1 MRWTR
6 HRTTRLAI
14 VLTAAILAAVIT
26 SSGVAQAQG
35 TPAITVTTQPSCA
48 VQGTGVLIDG
58 TSKLAGSQRTVA
70 VRVQPNP
77 PHGTPVSLTA
87 QAQSSGTFATSYT
100 PVDTGNYSV
109 DALTP
114 DGSADAKAFFQVVS
128 IPTIKVSV
136 SPTTVPAE
144 PQSCSSAPPD
154 SHRIIRISGHTDL
167 PCNLK
172 SVNIII
178 TPPAPERPQYLSV
191 RAQNSGDFAASYDAP
206 ASSGTYRVRAVAPD
220 NRTVAEATFQVEK
233 SEPSSQSPL
242 ELSLVSAPPGQGDDV
257 VFKGATPLD
266 GPGPLKVSFTQP
278 SGPPISQDVPVQP
291 DGSFQ
296 FCANNTG
303 TAGNY
308 KVCAQSPGGK
318 YTREV
323 RFHLDPG
330 LSPPDATP
338 VLGQMGVELV
348 SRIEALN
355 RTLPDSSATEN
366 LNKDLTDLEV
376 RLLDGLKQIAVFDK
390 ALHDILKLRSD
401 YPAEKPAFD
410 GLIQKLYDFQNI
422 AWLEEAKI
430 TALLQR
436 SQPGAVQCDDIS
448 LIVEELNA
456 VADLISDIEKPMKEV
471 ADWEAKTLKGAGPE
485 DPTHYCLGIPNG
497 GGPTPPNAPDHLRFT
512 NALKGLDPGDKP
524 IQYFDTALQQTQS
537 VISKNSE
544 AVFDAYCQKFE
555 GPVTGSMDALVTT
568 AGTRWWRYLIQLEG
582 SLVLRYPKKA
592 AGVVQLS
599 GEFRGTATHVDV
611 WENSYAVLFPKLL
624 NGLGAGYVHKVSA
637 AVMPGGSSPVKLG
650 FGANSLEATS
660 SADFPRHGTDA
671 FGPADFNIPVKGT
684 LDKNSIIITLQ
695 PSEHDFEEDVM
706 KMRAKYLVVSPLAL
720 VPVFQEID
728 FPPYKDAHFMLM
740 RAFEGE
746 RVEFPITIKPNSMQ
760 IAKDFAPKP
769 HGGPVGTQSSATAT
783 YKLSVKA
790 CNPGCLSNNPSPRII
805 SGNGKKSPATAPK
818 H

>member
-1 MRWTR
+1 MHRNNY
-6 HRTTRLAI
+6 RTTRLAI
-14 VLTAAILAAVIT
+14 LLTASVSAIT
-26 SSGVAQAQG
+26 SIGPAQAQSK
-35 TPAITVTTQPSCA
+35 AITVTTQPSCA

-58 TSKLAGSQRTVA
+58 TTKLSGSQRTVP
-70 VRVQPNP
+70 VTVQPNP
-77 PHGTPVSLTA
+77 PNGTPVKLTA
-87 QAQSSGTFATSYT
+87 QAQSNGTFVTSYT
-100 PVDTGNYSV
+100 PANTGNYLV

-114 DGSADAKAFFQVVS
+114 DGSSDAKASFQVVS

-144 PQSCSSAPPD
+144 PQSCSSTPPD

-167 PCNLK
+167 PC
-172 SVNIII
+172 SMTTVNIII

-191 RAQNSGDFAASYDAP
+191 RAESTGDFSASYDAP
-206 ASSGTYRVRAVAPD
+206 SSAGAYRVQAVAPD
-220 NRTVAEATFQVEK
+220 NHTVAEATFQVEK
-233 SEPSSQSPL
+233 SESSNQSPL
-242 ELSLVSAPPGQGDDV
+242 ELSMVSAQPGQGDDV
-257 VFKGATPLD
+257 IFKGTTPLD
-266 GPGPLKVSFTQP
+266 RPGPLKAVFTMP
-278 SGPPISQDVPVQP
+278 SGPPVTQRVPVQA

-303 TAGNY
+303 TSGNY

-330 LSPPDATP
+330 MSPPDAAP
-338 VLGQMGVELV
+338 VLGQMAVELV
-348 SRIEALN
+348 TRIEALN
-355 RTLPDSSATEN
+355 RTLPYSSATEN

-390 ALHDILKLRSD
+390 ALHDILQLRND
-401 YPAEKPAFD
+401 YPAEKPVFD
-410 GLIQKLYDFQNI
+410 DLIQKLSIFQNT
-422 AWLEEAKI
+422 AWLEEEKI
-430 TALLQR
+430 TALIQR
-436 SQPGAVQCDDIS
+436 SKPGAVQCDDIS

-456 VADLISDIEKPMKEV
+456 VADLISDIEEPMKEV
-471 ADWEAKTLKGAGPE
+471 AAWEASTLKGAGPE
-485 DPTHYCLGIPNG
+485 DTTHYCLGVPNA

-512 NALKGLDPGDKP
+512 NALQELDPGDEP
-524 IQYFDTALQQTQS
+524 IQYFDTALQETQS
-537 VISKNSE
+537 IISKNSE

-568 AGTRWWRYLIQLEG
+568 AGTRWWRYVIQLDG

-592 AGVVQLS
+592 TGAVVQLS
-599 GEFRGTATHVDV
+599 GEFRGTATHIDV

-637 AVMPGGSSPVKLG
+637 AVLPGGSSPAKLG
-650 FGANSLEATS
+650 FGANSMEATS
-660 SADFPRHGTDA
+660 SADFPKHNTDT
-671 FGPADFNIPVKGT
+671 FGPADFVIPVKGT
-684 LDKNSIIITLQ
+684 LDKTSIIFELQ

-706 KMRAKYLVVSPLAL
+706 KMRAKYLVVSPMAL

-746 RVEFPITIKPNSMQ
+746 RVEFRIQINPNSME
-760 IAKDFAPKP
+760 ISKSFAPKP
-769 HGGPVGTQSSATAT
+769 HGGPVGTQSTATAT
-783 YKLSVKA
+783 YKLTVRA

>member
-1 MRWTR
+1 MRNRMHW
-6 HRTTRLAI
+6 TTRFAVI
-14 VLTAAILAAVIT
+14 LTAAITSICAAQVQST
-26 SSGVAQAQG
+26 K
-35 TPAITVTTQPSCA
+35 AITVSTLPSCG
-48 VQGTGVLIDG
+48 VQGTGVIIDG
-58 TSKLAGSQRTVA
+58 STRLSGSQMNVPVT
-70 VRVQPNP
+70 VQPNP
-77 PHGTPVSLTA
+77 PNGPPIKLTA
-87 QAQSSGTFATSYT
+87 QAHSNGTFVTSYT
-100 PVDTGNYSV
+100 PADTGNYSV
-109 DALTP
+109 DASAP
-114 DGSADAKAFFQVVS
+114 DGSADAKTSFHVVS

-136 SPTTVPAE
+136 SPTSVPAE

-154 SHRIIRISGHTDL
+154 SHRTIRISGHTDL
-167 PCNLK
+167 PCNLTGV
-172 SVNIII
+172 SIII

-191 RAQNSGDFAASYDAP
+191 RAQTSGDFSASYDAP
-206 ASSGTYRVRAVAPD
+206 FSPGTYRVQAVAPD

-233 SEPSSQSPL
+233 SESSGQSPL
-242 ELSLVSAPPGQGDDV
+242 ELSMVSAQPGQGDDV
-257 VFKGATPLD
+257 VFKGTTPMD
-266 GPGPLKVSFTQP
+266 GPGPLKAVFTMP
-278 SGPPISQDVPVQP
+278 SGPPVTQDVPVQP

-303 TAGNY
+303 IAGNY
-308 KVCAQSPGGK
+308 KVCAQSPGKK
-318 YTREV
+318 YSREI

-338 VLGQMGVELV
+338 VLGQMAVELV

-355 RTLPDSSATEN
+355 RTLPFSSATEN

-390 ALHDILKLRSD
+390 ALHDILALRND
-401 YPAEKPAFD
+401 YPAEKPVFD
-410 GLIQKLYDFQNI
+410 ALIQKLYDFQNT

-430 TALLQR
+430 TALIQR
-436 SQPGAVQCDDIS
+436 SKPGAVQCDDVS

-471 ADWEAKTLKGAGPE
+471 ADWEAKTLKGSGPE
-485 DPTHYCLGIPNG
+485 DTTHYCLGVPNG
-497 GGPTPPNAPDHLRFT
+497 GGPPPPNSPEHLRFT

-524 IQYFDTALQQTQS
+524 IQYFDAALQETQS
-537 VISKNSE
+537 VISRNSE
-544 AVFDAYCQKFE
+544 AVFDSYCQKFE
-555 GPVTGSMDALVTT
+555 GPVTGSMDALVET
-568 AGTRWWRYLIQLEG
+568 AGTRWWRYVIQLEG

-592 AGVVQLS
+592 TGVVQLS

-637 AVMPGGSSPVKLG
+637 AVVSGGSSPAKLG
-650 FGANSLEATS
+650 YGANSLEATS
-660 SADFPRHGTDA
+660 SADFPRHGTDT
-671 FGPADFNIPVKGT
+671 FGPADFSIPVKGT
-684 LDKNSIIITLQ
+684 IDTNSIIITLQ

-746 RVEFPITIKPNSMQ
+746 RVEFPLKINPKSME
-760 IAKDFAPKP
+760 ISRDFAPKP

-783 YKLSVKA
+783 YKLSVRA

-805 SGNGKKSPATAPK
+805 SGNGKKSPATAAPK